1 MMGPDRGA
9 WDHVIV
15 GAGSAGCVLANR
27 LSSDPAVSVLLLE
40 AGGRDRNPLLHLPA
54 GLLMLSEKYNWRYPA
69 DPDPSRN
76 NLTEAWGA
84 GRVLGGSSSINGQM
98 WSRGHPDDYDGWAQ
112 LGADGW
118 DWAAMLPYF
127 LRAERYTGTPSPLR
141 GVDGP
146 QVVSPPRF
154 DHPLTGRFLEAAQQC
169 GVPLR
174 TDFNA
179 DRQVGVA
186 SVQLTQRRGLRYSA
200 SRAYLRPALSRSNL
214 SVVTGATVE
223 RIEVEHGVATGV
235 TYRGRRGRAT
245 TVRANGG
252 VTVSAGALASP
263 KLLMLS
269 GIGPADELRRHGIGV
284 RVDLPGVGANL
295 QEHPYATLI
304 YASKTST
311 LNTETGLGDLL
322 RAGWEFLCHR
332 RGAITTA
339 AASAVLFGRFDGADG
354 CPDYELLFS
363 PAAFAPGGTLNADGS
378 YRHDVNKLKPLDRP
392 AVMGLAS
399 VSHPQGRGQVGLR
412 SADPADPPRV
422 RHELLGSGADLAAL
436 REVCRRTRE
445 LFAAPAL
452 QAVLDGELTPGAAVA
467 TDADWERHLRS
478 AAWRGEHPIGTCRMG
493 TDESAV
499 VDPQLRVRGVEGLR
513 VADASIL
520 PSLIA
525 GHTNA
530 PVIAI
535 AERAADLINKPTHQ
549 ESGVSPR

>member
-1 MMGPDRGA
+1 MTRLDRA
-9 WDHVIV
+9 SWDHVIV

-27 LSSDPAVSVLLLE
+27 LSADPGVSVLVLE

-69 DPDPSRN
+69 DPDPSRG

-98 WSRGHPDDYDGWAQ
+98 WSRGHPDDYDRWAR
-112 LGADGW
+112 LGASGW

-127 LRAERYTGTPSPLR
+127 LRAERYTDAPSPLR
-141 GVDGP
+141 GADGP
-146 QVVSPPRF
+146 QVISLPRF
-154 DHPLTGRFLEAAQQC
+154 DHPLTGRFVEAAQQS
-169 GVPLR
+169 GAAFSS
-174 TDFNA
+174 DFNGE
-179 DRQVGVA
+179 RQVGVA
-186 SVQLTQRRGLRYSA
+186 SVQLTQHRGLRYST
-200 SRAYLRPALSRSNL
+200 SRAYLRPALSRPNL
-214 SVVTGATVE
+214 SVVTGAEVQ
-223 RIEVEHGVATGV
+223 RIEVDDGVATGV
-235 TYRGRRGRAT
+235 TYRDERGQVT
-245 TVRANGG
+245 TVRADAG
-252 VTVSAGALASP
+252 VIVSAGALASP

-269 GIGPADELRRHGIGV
+269 GIGPADELRRHDIDV

-311 LNTETGLGDLL
+311 LNAETGPRDLL
-322 RAGWEFLCHR
+322 RAGWEFLRHR
-332 RGAITTA
+332 RGAFTTA
-339 AASAVLFGRFDGADG
+339 AASAVLFGRFDGGDG

-363 PAAFAPGGTLNADGS
+363 PAAFAPGGTLQPDGS
-378 YRHDVNKLKPLDRP
+378 YQHDVNKLRPLDRP

-399 VSHPQGRGQVGLR
+399 VSHPHGRGRVGLH
-412 SADPADPPRV
+412 SANPADPPRV
-422 RHELLGSGADLAAL
+422 RYELLGSDDDLIAL

-452 QAVLDGELTPGAAVA
+452 RSVLDGELMPGPAVVS
-467 TDADWERHLRS
+467 DADWERHLRCS
-478 AAWRGEHPIGTCRMG
+478 AWRGEHPVGTCRMG

-499 VDPQLRVRGVEGLR
+499 VDPELRVRGLDRLR
-513 VADASIL
+513 VVDASIL

-535 AERAADLINKPTHQ
+535 AERACDLINNTTHH
-549 ESGVSPR
+549 ESEVSPR